1 MTKLATKAKT
11 RDFVLG
17 EIPGTVRAMGEMA
30 SDPAIKP
37 SFRLRAIELLLRM
50 GTTDHRANPDAKIQL
65 TRAIPLLE
73 KMITSQIS
81 PSTISRATLF
91 TSNRR
96 SEAIEGDRVAIR
108 TLSRYV
114 TNIL

>member
-65 TRAIPLLE
+65 ARAVPLLE

-81 PSTISRATLF
+81 PSTISRATLLARQIAAL
-91 TSNRR
+91 T
-96 SEAIEGDRVAIR
+96 A
-108 TLSRYV
+108 V
-114 TNIL
+114 TAQP